1 MIFVRRLALLAS
13 LAGVALAYWAKPVT
27 AQSPLPACPPP
38 GNQEYLLLVRGQ
50 SENARARIASILPEE
65 GSVLICVYLGV
76 VVVRG
81 GRFVS
86 LETANAW
93 SSYMSSVEGYESFV
107 LRPAHQTSTGSI
119 GSSTTGG
126 ASYQP
131 QRLGTGYA
139 VLVEYGNRPEVAT
152 TVSQLVRPVGLA
164 VYRQKSY
171 LLAQYSNDPAIATAT
186 LQRLSD
192 AQLSAVLV
200 DAQQVVR
207 LTTQVSR
214 R

>member
-38 GNQEYLLLVRGQ
+38 SNQEYLLLVRGQ
-50 SENARARIASILPEE
+50 SENDRARIASILPEE
-65 GSVLICVYLGV
+65 SSVLICEYLGE

-107 LRPAHQTSTGSI
+107 LRPAHQTSTGSV
-119 GSSTTGG
+119 GSSTSR

-139 VLVEYGNRPEVAT
+139 VLVEYGNQPEVAT

-207 LTTQVSR
+207 LTPQVSR